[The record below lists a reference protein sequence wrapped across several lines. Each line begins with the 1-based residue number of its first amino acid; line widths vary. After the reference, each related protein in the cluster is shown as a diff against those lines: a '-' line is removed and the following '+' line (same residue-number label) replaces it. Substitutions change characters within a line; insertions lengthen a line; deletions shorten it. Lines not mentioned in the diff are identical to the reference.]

1 MTRLPR
7 RTLVLAAA
15 LLFRA
20 GALGAQQPTA
30 QPAQRPQV
38 PPPPPPPERTL
49 RQLAPGILA
58 SVTPLFTTDSLPG
71 YHVETIDLVMGPNQT
86 AERVPLTGFVL
97 MELRSGAADVTID
110 GRTTRRET
118 ESHWIVRRGARVTI
132 KNAAE
137 VTVIRATTLTP
148 R

>member
-1 MTRLPR
+1 MACLPR
-7 RTLVLAAA
+7 RMLVLAPA
-15 LLFRA
+15 LLVYGA
-20 GALGAQQPTA
+20 ALGAQQPTA
-30 QPAQRPQV
+30 QQAQRPQV
-38 PPPPPPPERTL
+38 PERTL

-58 SVTPLFTTDSLPG
+58 STTPLFTTDSLPG

-86 AERVPLTGFVL
+86 AERVPLEGFVL

-110 GRTTRRET
+110 GRTTRREA
-118 ESHWIVRRGARVTI
+118 ESLWIVRRGARVSI

-137 VTVIRATTLTP
+137 VTVIRATTLAP

>member
-15 LLFRA
+15 LLFRV

-30 QPAQRPQV
+30 QPAQRPQA
-38 PPPPPPPERTL
+38 PPPPPERTL

-58 SVTPLFTTDSLPG
+58 STTPLFATDSLPG

-86 AERVPLTGFVL
+86 AERVPLAGFVL

-110 GRTTRRET
+110 GRTTHREA
-118 ESHWIVRRGARVTI
+118 ESQWIVRRGARVTI